1 MNRALLILLLIS
13 AVSAQQTVRPNVAT
27 DKTAFRRALK
37 YERSNQTD
45 EAIKIYRELL
55 EVNPKNSRAYSQ
67 LKSLFR
73 RLKKY
78 EDLELLIQT
87 RLETYPQDIQS
98 MAELGEVYLLMGDES
113 AAVDHWEQI
122 IAENQSSKTGYRVVL
137 QEYIRHGMENRMDKL
152 VSEGREA
159 FGEADLFSLE
169 LAGFYSR
176 KQNFSKATN
185 EFLTIKLENSSAL
198 FKIGRASCR
207 ERV

>member
-1 MNRALLILLLIS
+1 
-13 AVSAQQTVRPNVAT
+13 
-27 DKTAFRRALK
+27 
-37 YERSNQTD
+37 
-45 EAIKIYRELL
+45 
-55 EVNPKNSRAYSQ
+55 
-67 LKSLFR
+67 
-73 RLKKY
+73 
-78 EDLELLIQT
+78 
-87 RLETYPQDIQS
+87 

-176 KQNFSKATN
+176 KQNFSEATN
-185 EFLTIKLENSSAL
+185 EFLTYLQFNPKQFKSVSRQLLRMSDDAESHEEIEAELSSRLESGNSSIKMLYADFL
-198 FKIGRASCR
+198 FKIWAPF
-207 ERV
+207 

>member
-45 EAIKIYRELL
+45 EAIKIYKELM
-55 EVNPKNSRAYSQ
+55 EVNPKNSRTYSQ

-98 MAELGEVYLLMGDES
+98 MAELGEVYLLIDRKS
-113 AAVDHWEQI
+113 
-122 IAENQSSKTGYRVVL
+122 VV
-137 QEYIRHGMENRMDKL
+137 
-152 VSEGREA
+152 
-159 FGEADLFSLE
+159 
-169 LAGFYSR
+169 
-176 KQNFSKATN
+176 
-185 EFLTIKLENSSAL
+185 
-198 FKIGRASCR
+198 
-207 ERV
+207 